1 MTPLQKLEL
10 RMSDLRRDLTA
21 ALDADEP
28 DAETVNRL
36 TRELRA
42 ADDNLTAAKLLEPEL
57 PAPVITEIRQY
68 DSKLAELRA
77 SVDLTKHV
85 KAALAGTMAQSG
97 PEAEYN
103 AEMKID
109 AGWFP
114 LDLLTRQ
121 AEDRAARIGDGMA
134 SQATWLDYLFAGTAA
149 ERLGISFRPV
159 GSGTHSIPSFSA
171 APSGVQRGRTQAVD
185 EGTFTLAVT
194 EMTPTR
200 NPVYGIYSIE
210 DESRLAGM
218 SDSMIRAMT
227 AGIASAVDLAI
238 FSGDSGANEASADIT
253 GLKTAAI
260 TESTITQ
267 NNKVKGDELLKLFLA
282 LVDGRYA
289 QSMADL
295 RMVASVG
302 SNTLWGGT
310 VHNTAVSNETVAA
323 FLRANGVNWL
333 TKGGIEAGTGNNH
346 FGAYIGLAQGIEGAG
361 VAAVWNQGRLVR
373 DEFTAKAK
381 GEIELTLDYQWD
393 FALPRTANFKRLK
406 YVSN

>member
-1 MTPLQKLEL
+1 M
-10 RMSDLRRDLTA
+10 
-21 ALDADEP
+21 
-28 DAETVNRL
+28 
-36 TRELRA
+36 
-42 ADDNLTAAKLLEPEL
+42 
-57 PAPVITEIRQY
+57 
-68 DSKLAELRA
+68 
-77 SVDLTKHV
+77 DLTKHV
-85 KAALAGTMAQSG
+85 KAALAGTVAQVG
-97 PEAEYN
+97 AEAEYN
-103 AEMKID
+103 AELGIE

-114 LDLLTRQ
+114 LDLLTR
-121 AEDRAARIGDGMA
+121 AREERALRDGDGMA
-134 SQATWLDYLFAGTAA
+134 SQATWLDYLFEGTAA

-159 GSGTHSIPSFSA
+159 ASGTHTVPTFSA
-171 APSGVQRGRTQAVD
+171 APSGVQRGRTQPVS
-185 EGTFTLAVT
+185 EGAFTLAVT

-200 NPVYGIYSIE
+200 NAVYGIYSIE

-218 SDSMIRAMT
+218 SDAMVRAMT

-238 FSGDSGANEASADIT
+238 FNGDAGANEASADIA
-253 GLKTAAI
+253 GLKTLGI
-260 TESTITQ
+260 TEATITQ

-282 LVDGRYA
+282 YIDGRYA
-289 QSMADL
+289 QSMADV

-310 VHNTAVSNETVAA
+310 VHNSAVSNETVAA

-333 TKGGIEAGTGNNH
+333 TKGGIEVGTANNN

-373 DEFTAKAK
+373 DEFTGKAK

>member
-1 MTPLQKLEL
+1 MTPVQKLEL
-10 RMSDLRRDLTA
+10 RMSELRGKLTD
-21 ALDADEP
+21 ALAADEV
-28 DAETVNRL
+28 DSAEVGRL
-36 TRELRA
+36 TRELR
-42 ADDNLTAAKLLEPEL
+42 DCDTNLVAAKLLQPD
-57 PAPVITEIRQY
+57 TEATVTATPRF

-85 KAALAGTMAQSG
+85 KAALAGTMAQAG

-103 AEMKID
+103 AELKIE

-121 AEDRAARIGDGMA
+121 LEDRAKRDGDGMA
-134 SQATWLDYLFAGTAA
+134 SQATWLDYMFEGTAA

-159 GSGTHSIPSFSA
+159 GAGTHSVPTFSA
-171 APSGVQRGRTQAVD
+171 APGGVQRGRGEAVG
-185 EGTFTLAVT
+185 EGTYTLAVS

-200 NPVYGIYSIE
+200 NAVYGVYSIE
-210 DESRLAGM
+210 DESRLSGM
-218 SDSMIRAMT
+218 SDSMVRAMT

-238 FSGDSGANEASADIT
+238 FNGDDGANENSADIT
-253 GLKTAAI
+253 GLQTAGI
-260 TESTITQ
+260 TEATITQ
-267 NNKVKGDELLKLFLA
+267 ANKLKGDELLKLFLGY
-282 LVDGRYA
+282 VDGRYA
-289 QSMADL
+289 QSMADV

-310 VHNTAVSNETVAA
+310 VHAAAVSNETVAA

-333 TKGGIEAGTGNNH
+333 TRGGIDANTANGD

-361 VAAVWNQGRLVR
+361 VAAIWNQGRLVR
-373 DEFTAKAK
+373 DEFTGKAK
-381 GEIELTLDYQWD
+381 GEVELVLDYQWD

-406 YVSN
+406 YVS